1 MLLSF
6 IAFPIAGIGLI
17 VSATLIGRHWKELR
31 LLDPLS
37 IKEERERRQR
47 DALIQRRFERLH
59 ADKIEPFRKIGERLK
74 QAARKSYHRTY
85 ERLQAFEALYKNI
98 KHPFSAVTP
107 TTRDRIQTLL
117 RDARSLIRDLKWAD
131 AERRYL
137 EVLSIDT
144 HQAEAY
150 RGLGE
155 IYLKQKLYPQ
165 AKETFE
171 FLVKMKEADDG
182 TYAGLAE
189 IAEEQGDLE
198 EAEDM
203 RLKAVEHNPRQAHRH
218 AQLAEFYIEQ
228 DEPTKAW
235 PSAKR
240 ASDLEPMSAK
250 YLECSLEVA
259 ILLGDRKEA
268 RQRYDRLRLLAEDR
282 TKFQS
287 WREKVEAL
295 EAKGGVLAK

>member
-1 MLLSF
+1 MILSF
-6 IAFPIAGIGLI
+6 IAFPIAGASLI
-17 VSATLIGRHWKELR
+17 IAAVLVARHWKELR
-31 LLDPLS
+31 LLNPLS
-37 IKEERERRQR
+37 IKEERERQQR
-47 DALIQRRFERLH
+47 DTLIQRRFERLH
-59 ADKIEPFRKIGERLK
+59 ADKIKPFQRLVERLK
-74 QAARKSYHRTY
+74 QAARKQYHRAY

-98 KHPFSAVTP
+98 KQPFSAIAP
-107 TTRDRIQTLL
+107 STRDRIQTLL
-117 RDARSLIRDLKWAD
+117 RDARSLMRDLKWAD

-144 HQAEAY
+144 RQAEAY

-171 FLVKMKEADDG
+171 FLIKMKEADDG
-182 TYAGLAE
+182 TYAGLAD
-189 IAEEQGDLE
+189 IAEELDQVE

-203 RLKAVEHNPRQAHRH
+203 RLKAVEHSPRQAYRH
-218 AQLAEFYIEQ
+218 AQLAEFYLEQ
-228 DEPTKAW
+228 GEPAKAW

-259 ILLGDRKEA
+259 VLLKDRKEA

-287 WREKVEAL
+287 WKEKVETL
-295 EAKGGVLAK
+295 EAKGSALAK